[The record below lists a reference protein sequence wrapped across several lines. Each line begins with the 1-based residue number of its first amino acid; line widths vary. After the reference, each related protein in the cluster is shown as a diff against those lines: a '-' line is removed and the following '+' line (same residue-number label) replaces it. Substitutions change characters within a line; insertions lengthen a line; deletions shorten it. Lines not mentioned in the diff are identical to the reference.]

1 VSATDE
7 VSDYPE
13 PDLIDLIA
21 DDLPVEVR
29 AKYYR
34 AMRPCRTLQSS
45 DELLHILQAMMFL
58 HILMVQVPRDITTER
73 EKFRQLFTGALGSL
87 QTTVE
92 SSAVYQRQLDQRL
105 EQLPENIANG
115 ISPEVIATAINE
127 SLRQQ
132 FVQSTI
138 PETASRLAAVAM
150 QLNDVTTAFGRTA
163 TALGNQY
170 RGAAQEARQAID
182 DIERTSSRAMASARH
197 AAEELVTTFR
207 HEYRWSLYALS
218 SLALVIGIGL
228 GLSLHRWFEA
238 SAHPVD
244 RAPVVQTAPPAKP
257 KVKH

>member
-45 DELLHILQAMMFL
+45 DEMLHILRAMMFL

-73 EKFRQLFTGALGSL
+73 EKFRQLLTGALGTL
-87 QTTVE
+87 QTTIE
-92 SSAVYQRQLDQRL
+92 SSVVYQRQLDQRL

-182 DIERTSSRAMASARH
+182 DIESTSSRAMASARRG
-197 AAEELVTTFR
+197 AEELVTTFR

-228 GLSLHRWFEA
+228 GLSLYRWFEA
-238 SAHPVD
+238 PARPVD
-244 RAPVVQTAPPAKP
+244 RASVVQTAPPAKP
-257 KVKH
+257 RVKH

>member
-1 VSATDE
+1 MSATDE

-21 DDLPVEVR
+21 DDLPVEIR

-73 EKFRQLFTGALGSL
+73 EKFRQLLTGALGTL

-92 SSAVYQRQLDQRL
+92 SSAAYQRQLDQRL

-138 PETASRLAAVAM
+138 PETASRLGAVAM
-150 QLNDVTTAFGRTA
+150 QLNDVTKDFGRTA
-163 TALGNQY
+163 TTLGNQY
-170 RGAAQEARQAID
+170 RSAAQEARRAID
-182 DIERTSSRAMASARH
+182 DIERTSADAIATTRH
-197 AAEELVTTFR
+197 GAQELLRVF
-207 HEYRWSLYALS
+207 HQEYRWSLYALTS
-218 SLALVIGIGL
+218 IALVFGIGL
-228 GLSLHRWFEA
+228 GLSLYRWFA
-238 SAHPVD
+238 APAQPVD
-244 RAPVVQTAPPAKP
+244 RAPLVQTAPPAKP
-257 KVKH
+257 RVKH

>member
-45 DELLHILQAMMFL
+45 DELLHILRAMMFL

-73 EKFRQLFTGALGSL
+73 EKFRQLFTGALGTL
-87 QTTVE
+87 QTTIE
-92 SSAVYQRQLDQRL
+92 SSAIYQRQLDQRI

-138 PETASRLAAVAM
+138 PETASRLAAVAT

-182 DIERTSSRAMASARH
+182 DIERTSSRAMASARRG
-197 AAEELVTTFR
+197 AEELVTTFR

-218 SLALVIGIGL
+218 SLALLIGIGL
-228 GLSLHRWFEA
+228 GLSLYRWIEA
-238 SAHPVD
+238 PAHPVD
-244 RAPVVQTAPPAKP
+244 RGPIVQTAPSAKARI
-257 KVKH
+257 KH

>member
-21 DDLPVEVR
+21 DDLPVEIR

-45 DELLHILQAMMFL
+45 DELLHILRAMMFL

-73 EKFRQLFTGALGSL
+73 EKFRQLFTGALGTL

-92 SSAVYQRQLDQRL
+92 STAVYQRQLDQRL

-138 PETASRLAAVAM
+138 PETASRLAAAAM
-150 QLNDVTTAFGRTA
+150 QLNDVTREFGRTA
-163 TALGNQY
+163 GELGDRY
-170 RGAAQEARQAID
+170 RGATQEARRAID
-182 DIERTSSRAMASARH
+182 DIERTSSDAMASARR
-197 AAEELVTTFR
+197 AAEELVTTF
-207 HEYRWSLYALS
+207 HLS
-218 SLALVIGIGL
+218 SRI
-228 GLSLHRWFEA
+228 
-238 SAHPVD
+238 
-244 RAPVVQTAPPAKP
+244 PVVAVRAEQPGARDRYRVGFVAASL
-257 KVKH
+257 V

>member
-29 AKYYR
+29 FKYYR

-45 DELLHILQAMMFL
+45 DELLHILRAMMFL

-92 SSAVYQRQLDQRL
+92 SSAAYQRQLDQRL

-138 PETASRLAAVAM
+138 PETASRLAAVAT

-163 TALGNQY
+163 TSLGNQY

-182 DIERTSSRAMASARH
+182 DIERTSSRAMASARRG
-197 AAEELVTTFR
+197 AEELVTTFR

-218 SLALVIGIGL
+218 SLALLIGIGL
-228 GLSLHRWFEA
+228 GLSLYRWIEA
-238 SAHPVD
+238 PTRPVD
-244 RAPVVQTAPPAKP
+244 RAPVVQTAPPVNP
-257 KVKH
+257 RVKH

>member
-1 VSATDE
+1 MSATDE

-29 AKYYR
+29 FKYYR

-45 DELLHILQAMMFL
+45 DELLHILRAMMFL

-92 SSAVYQRQLDQRL
+92 SSAAYQRQLDQRL

-138 PETASRLAAVAM
+138 PETASRLAAVAT

-163 TALGNQY
+163 TSLGNQY

-182 DIERTSSRAMASARH
+182 DIERTSSDAIATTRH
-197 AAEELVTTFR
+197 GAQELLRVF
-207 HEYRWSLYALS
+207 HQEYRWSLYALT
-218 SLALVIGIGL
+218 SLAFVIGIGL
-228 GLSLHRWFEA
+228 GLSLYRWFEA
-238 SAHPVD
+238 PAQPVD

-257 KVKH
+257 RVKH

>member
-45 DELLHILQAMMFL
+45 DEMLHILRAMMFL

-73 EKFRQLFTGALGSL
+73 EKFRQLFADALGTL
-87 QTTVE
+87 QTTIE

-115 ISPEVIATAINE
+115 ISPEVIAAAINE

-138 PETASRLAAVAM
+138 PETASRLAAVAT

-170 RGAAQEARQAID
+170 RGAAQQARQAID
-182 DIERTSSRAMASARH
+182 DIERTSSRAMASARRG
-197 AAEELVTTFR
+197 AEELVTTFH

-218 SLALVIGIGL
+218 SLALLIGIGL
-228 GLSLHRWFEA
+228 GLSLYRWIEA
-238 SAHPVD
+238 PAHPVD
-244 RAPVVQTAPPAKP
+244 RAPVMQTAPPAKP
-257 KVKH
+257 RVKH

>member
-1 VSATDE
+1 MSATDE

-21 DDLPVEVR
+21 DDLPVEIR

-45 DELLHILQAMMFL
+45 DEMLHILRAMMFL

-92 SSAVYQRQLDQRL
+92 SSVVYQRQLDQRL

-138 PETASRLAAVAM
+138 PETASRLAAVAA

-182 DIERTSSRAMASARH
+182 DIERTSSRAMASARRG
-197 AAEELVTTFR
+197 AEELVTTFR
-207 HEYRWSLYALS
+207 REYRWSLYALS
-218 SLALVIGIGL
+218 SLALLIGIGL
-228 GLSLHRWFEA
+228 GLSLYRWIEA
-238 SAHPVD
+238 PAHPVD

>member
-45 DELLHILQAMMFL
+45 DELLHILRAMMFL

-73 EKFRQLFTGALGSL
+73 EKFRQLLTGALGTL

-92 SSAVYQRQLDQRL
+92 SSVVYQRQLDQRL
-105 EQLPENIANG
+105 KQLPENIADG

-170 RGAAQEARQAID
+170 RGAAQEARRAID
-182 DIERTSSRAMASARH
+182 DIERTSSRAMASARRG
-197 AAEELVTTFR
+197 AEELVTTFR

-218 SLALVIGIGL
+218 SLALLIGIGL
-228 GLSLHRWFEA
+228 GLSLYRWFEA
-238 SAHPVD
+238 QAHPVD
-244 RAPVVQTAPPAKP
+244 RAPVVQTAPPPKP
-257 KVKH
+257 RVKH

>member
-1 VSATDE
+1 MSATDE

-45 DELLHILQAMMFL
+45 DELLHILRAMMFL

-73 EKFRQLFTGALGSL
+73 EKFRQLLTGALGSL

-127 SLRQQ
+127 SLRQL

-138 PETASRLAAVAM
+138 PETARSLAAVAT
-150 QLNDVTTAFGRTA
+150 QLNNVTTEFGRTA

-182 DIERTSSRAMASARH
+182 DIERTSSRAMASARRG
-197 AAEELVTTFR
+197 AEELVTIFR
-207 HEYRWSLYALS
+207 QEYRWSLYTLS
-218 SLALVIGIGL
+218 SLALVIGVGL
-228 GLSLHRWFEA
+228 GLSLYRWFEA
-238 SAHPVD
+238 PPRPVD
-244 RAPVVQTAPPAKP
+244 RAPVVQTAPSAKP
-257 KVKH
+257 RIKH

>member
-1 VSATDE
+1 MSATDE

-13 PDLIDLIA
+13 PDLIDRIA

-34 AMRPCRTLQSS
+34 EMRPCRTLQSS
-45 DELLHILQAMMFL
+45 DEMLHILRAMMFL

-73 EKFRQLFTGALGSL
+73 EKFRQLLTGALGTL
-87 QTTVE
+87 QTTIE
-92 SSAVYQRQLDQRL
+92 SSVVYQRQLDQRL

-138 PETASRLAAVAM
+138 PETANRLAAVAM

-170 RGAAQEARQAID
+170 RSAAQEARRAID
-182 DIERTSSRAMASARH
+182 DIERSSSDAIATTRH
-197 AAEELVTTFR
+197 GAQELLRVF
-207 HEYRWSLYALS
+207 HQEYRWSLYTLT

-228 GLSLHRWFEA
+228 GLSLYRWFEA
-238 SAHPVD
+238 PAQPVY

-257 KVKH
+257 RVKH